1 MSIETILA
9 FVFVL
14 GVVVVVHESGHFLVA
29 KAVGIYCKVF
39 SVGFGPKLLKKRIG
53 ETEYAIS
60 AIPFG
65 GYVKMAGEGAM
76 EQVQD
81 AGTGNA
87 ADVPL
92 DVDADGNAIPEHRWF
107 SSKTTWQ
114 RLAVVLA
121 GPFMNLILALVI
133 TIGVVMIQGVTVT
146 PVTTIGEVSE
156 GSPAAEAG
164 LQPGDRVIQVD
175 GEVVNTWQDVVM
187 GILDA
192 HEESQGAVDVIV
204 DRGGDA
210 VVTSVTPRRSESGA
224 WELGV
229 QYQPRNRV
237 GKVKQDGPAWDAGL
251 RRGDLIVAI
260 DGEPVTSYGQIAEII
275 NRSIDTPLDVQW
287 LRDGEEFRATVT
299 PLAAEVPISMQ
310 EVQTVGRIYYEEY
323 NEQTRVSPIEAVQ
336 LGSAWT
342 WRMVEQTAGFLG
354 ALVTGQASGDAVSGP
369 IRIAQFSGEMVK
381 WGFDRLLLFI
391 AMFSVNLFLLNL
403 LPVPVLDGGHVVF
416 IVYEMVARRRPNER
430 VQMWATQVG
439 FVMLLLLMAWVITMD
454 VIKVVG

>member
-14 GVVVVVHESGHFLVA
+14 GVVVVVHEAGHFLVA
-29 KAVGIYCKVF
+29 KSVGVYCKVF

-81 AGTGNA
+81 AGTGATNEI
-87 ADVPL
+87 PL
-92 DVDADGNAIPEHRWF
+92 DVDADGRPIPEHRWF

-121 GPFMNLILALVI
+121 GPVMNLVLALVI
-133 TIGVVMIQGVTVT
+133 TIGVVAVQGVTVT
-146 PVTTIGEVSE
+146 PVTTIGEVVE
-156 GSPAAEAG
+156 DSPAAEAG
-164 LQPGDRVIQVD
+164 LLSGDHVLRVEDQDVH
-175 GEVVNTWQDVVM
+175 TWQDVVM

-192 HEESQGAVDVIV
+192 HEST
-204 DRGGDA
+204 GGPVR
-210 VVTSVTPRRSESGA
+210 VVVERAGEERTVSLVPRSADSGRF
-224 WELGV
+224 EIGMV
-229 QYQPRNRV
+229 YQPSNRV
-237 GKVKQDGPAWDAGL
+237 GKVKQGGPAWNAGL
-251 RRGDLIVAI
+251 RRGDVIVAI
-260 DGEPVTSYGQIAEII
+260 EGEAVTSYGQIAEIV
-275 NRSIDTPLDVQW
+275 NRSIDVPLHVEW
-287 LRDGEEFRATVT
+287 LRDGERMSATMT
-299 PLAAEVPISMQ
+299 PLAAEVPVSLQ

-323 NEQTRVSPIEAVQ
+323 NEQQGVSPIEAVQ

-354 ALVTGQASGDAVSGP
+354 ALVTGKASGDAVSGP
-369 IRIAQFSGEMVK
+369 IRIAQFSGEMVR

-416 IVYEMVARRRPNER
+416 IVYEMIARRRPNER

-439 FVMLLLLMAWVITMD
+439 FVMLLLLMAWVLTMD

>member
-60 AIPFG
+60 AVPFG

-81 AGTGNA
+81 AGTGPS
-87 ADVPL
+87 ADAPL
-92 DVDADGNAIPEHRWF
+92 DIDADGNPIPEDRWF

-121 GPFMNLILALVI
+121 GPVMNLVLALVI
-133 TIGVVMIQGVTVT
+133 TIGVVAIQGVTVT
-146 PVTTIGEVSE
+146 PVTTIGEVTE
-156 GSPAAEAG
+156 ASPAAEAG
-164 LQPGDRVIQVD
+164 LQPGDRVVQVA
-175 GEVVNTWQDVVM
+175 GEPVETWQEVVM

-192 HEESQGAVDVIV
+192 HEEGQGAVDVIV
-204 DRGGDA
+204 DRGGEA
-210 VVTSVTPRRSESGA
+210 VVTSVQPRLADDGR
-224 WELGV
+224 WEIGIG
-229 QYQPRNRV
+229 YQPSNRV
-237 GKVKQDGPAWDAGL
+237 GKVKQGGPAWNAGL

-260 DGEPVTSYGQIAEII
+260 DGEPVTSYSEIAEII
-275 NRSIDTPLDVQW
+275 NRSIDVPLDVQW
-287 LRDGEEFRATVT
+287 LRGDVAMSATVT
-299 PLAAEVPISMQ
+299 PLAAEVPVSLQ

-323 NEQTRVSPIEAVQ
+323 NEQERVSIFEAVQ

-416 IVYEMVARRRPNER
+416 IVYEMIARRRPNER

-439 FVMLLLLMAWVITMD
+439 FVMLLLLMAWVLTMD

>member
-81 AGTGNA
+81 AGTGTEPQLA
-87 ADVPL
+87 L
-92 DVDADGNAIPEHRWF
+92 DLDADGNPIPEHRWF

-121 GPFMNLILALVI
+121 GPFMNLLLALVI
-133 TIGVVMIQGVTVT
+133 TIGVVAIQGVTVT
-146 PVTTIGEVSE
+146 PVTTIGEVTE
-156 GSPAAEAG
+156 GSPAEAAG
-164 LQPGDRVIQVD
+164 LQPGDRVIEVA
-175 GEVVNTWQDVVM
+175 GEAVNTWQEVIL

-192 HEESQGAVDVIV
+192 HEVEQGAVDLVV
-204 DRGGDA
+204 DRVGEA
-210 VVTSVTPRRSESGA
+210 VVTSVLPRRSDAGQ
-224 WELGV
+224 WELGLN
-229 QYQPRNRV
+229 YQPSNRV
-237 GKVKQDGPAWDAGL
+237 GKVKQDGPAWKAGL
-251 RRGDLIVAI
+251 RRGDVIVAI
-260 DGEPVTSYGQIAEII
+260 DGESVTSYSQIAEII
-275 NRSIDTPLDVQW
+275 NRSIDTPLAIEW
-287 LRDGEEFRATVT
+287 LRVDEAMAATVT

-323 NEQTRVSPIEAVQ
+323 NEQSRVPPFEAVR

-342 WRMVEQTAGFLG
+342 WRMVTQTAGFLG

-369 IRIAQFSGEMVK
+369 IRIAQFSGEMAK

-439 FVMLLLLMAWVITMD
+439 FVMLLLLMAWVLTMD